1 VRNSIACR
9 AASLSWAGFSA
20 CLRLRSSGS
29 LSIRSRFPLKV
40 FHLDPEVGRRASPT
54 AATKPMPALNEVKR
68 HPVDVELDR
77 KISLPLTLMNE
88 LSKVGSI
95 VAAGE
100 FINH

>member
-1 VRNSIACR
+1 
-9 AASLSWAGFSA
+9 
-20 CLRLRSSGS
+20 
-29 LSIRSRFPLKV
+29 
-40 FHLDPEVGRRASPT
+40 
-54 AATKPMPALNEVKR
+54 MPALNEVKR